1 MQYDEPITG
10 GEFDNLLDQNPGVS
24 ESTKNAIEQ
33 VLGITDPSEPI
44 NVASATFDPET
55 GELTV
60 VQPSGQVNVLIVDLS
75 GATEGQVI
83 QLNEALSQ
91 ANVLIIDSDVSV
103 TLTIGGATAS
113 GNDDGIFAA
122 KADFNTVD
130 RVIVSGNGDDIITV
144 SDNSNTTLEGG
155 SGNDTLTT
163 SGGNDSVTGGT
174 GNDSVSA
181 GAGDDTIVSGSGSDT
196 VDAGAGYDLL
206 QMSGSKSSYNIT
218 VQDGALVIAGANNAT
233 VSNAEYISFTDG
245 GSMTVSGD
253 VNVAAAMRMYES
265 LLERSAEPGGAEF
278 WAEAAASG
286 SWTTAQIAEFFLH
299 SDEFQ
304 SKFGN
309 PDDLTNEQFVR
320 ALYENSLGRE
330 AEQEGL
336 DFWVNVLETDA
347 YSRSQVTVFI
357 SGSPEAANYHSDTV
371 QFIEG
376 WI

>member
-33 VLGITDPSEPI
+33 VLGITDPSEPV
-44 NVASATFDPET
+44 NVASATFNPET

-60 VQPSGQVNVLIVDLS
+60 VQPSGQADVLIIDLS
-75 GATEGQVI
+75 GATENQVL
-83 QLNEALSQ
+83 QLTEALSQ
-91 ANVLIIDSDVSV
+91 AHVFIIDSDVGV
-103 TLTIGGATAS
+103 TVT
-113 GNDDGIFAA
+113 
-122 KADFNTVD
+122 FNTVE
-130 RVIVSGNGDDIITV
+130 RVIVSGNGDDVITV
-144 SDNSNTTLEGG
+144 NGDRNTTLEGG
-155 SGNDTLTT
+155 NGNDTLTT
-163 SGGNDSVTGGT
+163 SGGNDSVMGGT
-174 GNDSVSA
+174 GDDSVSTA
-181 GAGDDTIVSGSGSDT
+181 TGDDTVVSDSGSDT

-206 QMSGSKSSYNIT
+206 QMSGSKSSYSIT
-218 VQDGALVIAGANNAT
+218 VQDGALVIAGANSAT

-265 LLERSAEPGGAEF
+265 LLERSAEPGGAKF

-309 PDDLTNEQFVR
+309 PDDLTNEEFVR

-347 YSRSQVTVFI
+347 YSRSQITVFI

-371 QFIEG
+371 QLIEG